1 MKKAKDDR
9 EAAENARI
17 AAAVAEADKK
27 AEQAVQ
33 KLAGMRLKMQQDCDK
48 VVAVLSVSNTSGL
61 QISPMSSLVLARG
74 PDQEFCS
81 NITDFKSCW
90 KH

>member
-1 MKKAKDDR
+1 MSDCWMQVKKAKDDR

-27 AEQAVQ
+27 AEQAAQ

-48 VVAVLSVSNTSGL
+48 VVAVLSVSNT
-61 QISPMSSLVLARG
+61 
-74 PDQEFCS
+74 
-81 NITDFKSCW
+81 
-90 KH
+90 